1 MSDHETVSDR
11 DLAQLVP
18 ADEALAH
25 VIVCGNE
32 KGGAGKTT
40 TAVNIVVALLQRGA
54 KVATIDLDGQQQSFT
69 RYLENRFAWKQ
80 QSATD
85 LPMPKH
91 FCIEPA
97 VEVDSAKAR
106 EEVEFERLAE
116 RLSELEHGVDF
127 VVIDTP
133 GFHSYLTRLAHSLAD
148 TLVTPI
154 NESFVDLDVFGKFQ
168 GERLRLEEIGPY
180 GQMVTDARA
189 QRTALDGGT
198 IDWVVVRNRLAH
210 LASHNHANVLAG
222 LEFLAEELDFR
233 LAAGIGER
241 NIFREFFP
249 MGLTAMDEFSI
260 ETLGTPPT
268 MSHLAARREVRAL
281 VKRLNLPRPSKAP
294 RQNAPAMTTSAF
306 DDVMEAGRVLRE
318 EALQN

>member
-1 MSDHETVSDR
+1 MSEREKVTVSG
-11 DLAQLVP
+11 
-18 ADEALAH
+18 DEQLAH

-40 TAVNIVVALLQRGA
+40 TAINVVVALLQRGA
-54 KVATIDLDGQQQSFT
+54 RVATIDLDGQQQSFT
-69 RYLENRFAWKQ
+69 RYIQNREVWAE
-80 QSATD
+80 QSGTR
-85 LPMPKH
+85 LPMPTH

-97 VEVDSAKAR
+97 VDVDSAKAR
-106 EEVEFERLAE
+106 EEEEFECLAE
-116 RLSELEHGVDF
+116 RLTQLEHGVDF

-168 GERLRLEEIGPY
+168 GENLRLEEIGPY
-180 GQMVTDARA
+180 GQMVSEARA
-189 QRTALDGGT
+189 QRVALDGGH

-222 LEFLAEELDFR
+222 LELLAEELDFR
-233 LAAGIGER
+233 LAPGIGER

-249 MGLTAMDEFSI
+249 MGLTAMDQFSL
-260 ETLGTPPT
+260 ETLGTPP
-268 MSHLAARREVRAL
+268 
-281 VKRLNLPRPSKAP
+281 
-294 RQNAPAMTTSAF
+294 
-306 DDVMEAGRVLRE
+306 
-318 EALQN
+318 